1 MIFPD
6 ALSLLDKV
14 LLHEMTHGRMAF
26 SDYHVSDG
34 YEKEFEGTQDVGFRL
49 KGGEYPARTTM
60 S

>member
-49 KGGEYPARTTM
+49 KCG
-60 S
+60 